1 MLRITVITKTGE
13 MIQATKEAPAVS
25 ERNIT
30 LDWFGAHNMSCYVV
44 NVNANEQYIIP
55 IENIDA
61 IHLQEWD
68 DLDE

>member
-13 MIQATKEAPAVS
+13 MIQATKEEPAVS
-25 ERNIT
+25 ERNRT
-30 LDWFGAHNMSCYVV
+30 LDWFTDHNMSCYVV
-44 NVNANEQYIIP
+44 SVNANQQYIIP

-61 IHLQEWD
+61 IHLEEWD

>member
-13 MIQATKEAPAVS
+13 MIQATTEEPAVS
-25 ERNIT
+25 ERNRT
-30 LDWFGAHNMSCYVV
+30 LEWFDSHNMSCYVI
-44 NVNANEQYIIP
+44 NVNANQQYIVP

-61 IHLQEWD
+61 IHLEEWD